1 MMSSLLHARFI
12 HGSAALRELQASE
25 EIELWLIGSS
35 MAEERETMG
44 CGPSWIR
51 SLPAEASEVG
61 RAFGIEGNAFLF
73 EQLLLVSSRTDF
85 TLGID
90 DPLPGDRGLW
100 MVIA

>member
-1 MMSSLLHARFI
+1 MVYSLLPARII
-12 HGSAALRELQASE
+12 HGFASLRELPTLE

-44 CGPSWIR
+44 CGPGWIR
-51 SLPAEASEVG
+51 SLPAEPSEVS
-61 RAFGIEGNAFLF
+61 RAFGVEDNLFLF

-85 TLGID
+85 PLGVD
-90 DPLPGDRGLW
+90 NPLPGDRWLW

>member
-1 MMSSLLHARFI
+1 MSSLLHARII
-12 HGSAALRELQASE
+12 HGSVSLRALQASE

-44 CGPSWIR
+44 GGPGWIR

-61 RAFGIEGNAFLF
+61 RAFGVEDNPFLF

-85 TLGID
+85 PLGVD
-90 DPLPGDRGLW
+90 NPLPGDRWLW
-100 MVIA
+100 MVIT